1 MKRMFG
7 ILSLI
12 AILTLSIAN
21 VYAVENV
28 NSHETQ
34 VVYDVGIDDCFFV
47 AVDVKLEAEFVV
59 NVASE
64 VVKVSSVEGLNDNH
78 NFVNVNS
85 HCFVSDFYNKNRT
98 SFVSDF
104 YNKNRTSLESHK
116 NYTKENVFGTPV
128 NLATN
133 IYSDAE
139 KPVGWK

>member
-28 NSHETQ
+28 NSPDTQ

-59 NVASE
+59 YNVASE

-85 HCFVSDFYNKNRT
+85 HC
-98 SFVSDF
+98 FVSDF

-139 KPVGWK
+139 KPVGWNEIKK